1 MDTGSIKP
9 AARTTRSGFPE
20 SRTNAQAPAARSP
33 GVTPVA
39 AVTGDTRDQAMR
51 REYGHRNTG
60 EVVIDPQIR
69 EAMSR
74 GPSPRAGRAQRQD
87 AALKLRAYR
96 RPETPEE
103 PDAHALEKTV

>member
-9 AARTTRSGFPE
+9 VARIARGGFPA
-20 SRTNAQAPAARSP
+20 SRTNAEAPAERSQS
-33 GVTPVA
+33 VTPAA
-39 AVTGDTRDQAMR
+39 AVTGDAHDQAMR
-51 REYGHRNTG
+51 RELAHRRAG

-69 EAMSR
+69 AAMSR
-74 GPSPRAGRAQRQD
+74 GASPRVGRAQRQD